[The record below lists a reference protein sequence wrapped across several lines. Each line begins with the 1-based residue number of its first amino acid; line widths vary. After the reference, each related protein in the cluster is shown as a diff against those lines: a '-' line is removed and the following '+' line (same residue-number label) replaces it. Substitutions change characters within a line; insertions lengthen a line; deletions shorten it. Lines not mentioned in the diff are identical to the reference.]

1 MRDAMRRLALAA
13 IVALGLGLGL
23 GSGISSAF
31 ASPAP
36 PPPASEPAPPRPASE
51 PAPPRQR
58 QVEVLQHRPSGFW
71 TSNRPATGGAYRWRM
86 LGIGIFL
93 AAGAGLLMWRLTRRA
108 NAERVARQKSP

>member
-1 MRDAMRRLALAA
+1 MRDPMRRLALAA
-13 IVALGLGLGL
+13 IIGLGLGFGLGLGLGT

-31 ASPAP
+31 ASPSP
-36 PPPASEPAPPRPASE
+36 PPSASEPE
-51 PAPPRQR
+51 PPRQR

-86 LGIGIFL
+86 LGIGVVL